1 MFIVIIGIA
10 LVSLLGLMNTL
21 TRDSVD
27 PMIRKQA
34 LAVAESLLEEI
45 ELQDFSVSGVA
56 AAICTTPRAASCV
69 TANSRASIAH
79 ITTDY
84 NGFEMPSPPGILRL
98 ANPPDMTAV
107 SGLSGYSAS
116 VTVVSPTNCLPNVTQ
131 ASQAV
136 ITVTVTPPA
145 GEAIRSVGCVVD
157 LGPQ

>member
-1 MFIVIIGIA
+1 MIRQRGVSLVELIMFIVIIGIA

-45 ELQDFSVSGVA
+45 ELQDFSSSAATAGAVNTGNRSDYHIVSEYNNFTMTG
-56 AAICTTPRAASCV
+56 
-69 TANSRASIAH
+69 
-79 ITTDY
+79 ITSL
-84 NGFEMPSPPGILRL
+84 NG
-98 ANPPDMTAV
+98 TAV
-107 SGLSGYSAS
+107 SGLSGYIAN
-116 VTVVSPTNCLPNVTQ
+116 VAVSSPVLPPCLPGVTA
-131 ASQAV
+131 ASQAI
-136 ITVTVTPPA
+136 ITVTVNSPA